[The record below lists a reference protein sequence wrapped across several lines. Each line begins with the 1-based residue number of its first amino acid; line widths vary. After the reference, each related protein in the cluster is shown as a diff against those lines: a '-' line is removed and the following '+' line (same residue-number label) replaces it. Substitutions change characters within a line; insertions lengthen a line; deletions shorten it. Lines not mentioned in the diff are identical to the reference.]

1 MKNLEHQPS
10 TGNKLRRTIVAV
22 GLCLSAVA
30 LSACGEAYTP
40 PEPNPKQTEKIEN
53 PSTQN
58 TYYEDGTRIT
68 TFSDSEDYAPLLSY
82 CDGPD
87 LLDQTAFMQGYK
99 KGAGNSIERTPSHPA
114 CADGKLTPDDFRIP
128 G

>member
-1 MKNLEHQPS
+1 MKNFENQPS
-10 TGNKLRRTIVAV
+10 TGNKLRRTIASV
-22 GLCLSAVA
+22 GLCISAIA
-30 LSACGEAYTP
+30 LSACGGTDTP
-40 PEPNPKQTEKIEN
+40 PEPKQTEKIEN

-68 TFSDSEDYAPLLSY
+68 TFSDSENYASVLSY

-87 LLDQTAFMQGYK
+87 LLEQTAFMRGYK
-99 KGAGNSIERTPSHPA
+99 RGAGNSIERTPNHPA